1 MDSEKTAAS
10 SVLSVHQSM
19 VPEVPV
25 RPERR
30 QLQEE
35 EVSQHCAD
43 AWERDCAG
51 VEDKFFS
58 ALNALM
64 ALAAKEKIELKKPL
78 AEIYKKA
85 HELMTRYNQR
95 VQSLILDDRFL
106 YRHAAEISA
115 LMIRGLMPPLENIKS
130 LEKSITS
137 SRKKAANDSL
147 PDLQHAARAELQKI
161 HDVLRDVRVRLDR
174 YTKPLSAD
182 KLLQKKL
189 QQRLQQEASE
199 LEQQIQPAAV
209 EAVVAPP
216 VRESISTKAQQ
227 AVPPSVD
234 DLTSPQLQ
242 VLAARLDHPEG
253 QKGVLAYVESEY
265 EHFTSLEPFLSV
277 ARRKCQLMSMNP
289 DRACIAC
296 QDGIVLLEKTLASQE
311 ASLSLAELIAIDQA
325 IGKLTAFDKRLP
337 GEVWQ
342 LFTELSPDQGDAR
355 HHLLN
360 LLCRKLL
367 LNGPA
372 LLTRKAIL
380 HQFKAIE
387 QLLAML
393 SQEVE
398 EDAFDQ
404 AFMAVLGQAFT
415 SLAQLKKVLSVANK
429 PHELQALLALFARQH
444 NVLALS
450 ETLQTLLNPEDEA
463 MRRGIAA
470 GITAFEFLVQE
481 LPAQLALQIDDYRP
495 FETNASQGQLSKSML
510 AKFADYYQA
519 LELAR
524 KPLD

>member
-1 MDSEKTAAS
+1 MDSEKTAVG
-10 SVLSVHQSM
+10 SVLSVHQSIA
-19 VPEVPV
+19 PELQV

-182 KLLQKKL
+182 KLQQKKL

-209 EAVVAPP
+209 VTPP
-216 VRESISTKAQQ
+216 VREPISTKAQQ

-242 VLAARLDHPEG
+242 VLAERLDHPDG

-265 EHFTSLEPFLSV
+265 EHFTSLDPFLSV
-277 ARRKCQLMSMNP
+277 AKQKCQLMSMNP

-296 QDGIVLLEKTLASQE
+296 QEGIVLLEKTLANRE
-311 ASLSLAELIAIDQA
+311 AALSLAELMAIDRA

-398 EDAFDQ
+398 EAAFDQ

-429 PHELQALLALFARQH
+429 PHELQALLALFARRH

-450 ETLQTLLNPEDEA
+450 ETLQTLSNPEDEA
-463 MRRGIAA
+463 VRRGVAA

-495 FETNASQGQLSKSML
+495 FETNTTQGQLSKSML